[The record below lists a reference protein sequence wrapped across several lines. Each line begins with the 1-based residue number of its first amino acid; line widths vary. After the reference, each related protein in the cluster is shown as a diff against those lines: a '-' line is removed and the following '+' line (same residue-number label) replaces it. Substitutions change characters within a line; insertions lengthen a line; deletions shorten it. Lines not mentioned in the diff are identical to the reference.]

1 MAASRS
7 DQVHDATQIIRARHR
22 RQVRRRAIRV
32 IVPIAAVLL
41 IAAMVWVVWF
51 SSLFEARSVRVEGNS
66 QASIDQIVA
75 AAQVPL
81 GTPLA
86 RIDTDA
92 IRDRVREVPPV
103 ADATVTRSLTGVIG
117 ISVTERV
124 GVYVISVGSQYL
136 LVDSTG
142 MGFLTVDSVPEGLP
156 AVTLTVDHTPES
168 TRLMADAA
176 VIVQALP
183 DSVRTQMSWMGA
195 QTPDTF
201 TIGLASGSEI
211 LWGSAEDSSL
221 KAQVIDGLLHV
232 NAHYYD
238 VSSPS
243 HPSTR

>member
-1 MAASRS
+1 MAAPRP
-7 DQVHDATQIIRARHR
+7 DRVHDATAIIRARHR
-22 RQVRRRAIRV
+22 SQVRRRVIRV
-32 IVPIAAVLL
+32 AVPIAAVLL
-41 IAAMVWVVWF
+41 IAAVVWIVWF
-51 SSLFEARSVRVEGNS
+51 SSLFEADSVRVEGNS
-66 QASIDQIVA
+66 QASTDQIVA

-81 GTPLA
+81 GVPLA

-92 IRDRVREVPPV
+92 IRNRVREVSPV
-103 ADATVTRSLTGVIG
+103 ADATVTRSLTGTVQ

-124 GVYVISVGSQYL
+124 AVYVISVGSQYL

-142 MGFLTVDSVPEGLP
+142 MGFLTVASVPEGLP
-156 AVTLTVDHTPES
+156 AVNLTVDHTPES
-168 TRLMADAA
+168 DRLMADAA

-201 TIGLASGSEI
+201 TIGLSNGSEI
-211 LWGSAEDSSL
+211 LWGSAEDSGL

-243 HPSTR
+243 HPATR